1 MVPSFVRIKN
11 WRVPP
16 QRGEGS
22 TDPGFFRPLTGTLL
36 CGGTEA
42 PLKLW
47 RHLARILT
55 SEVAREPPIVPQR
68 RWSNHG
74 RGRGRQ
80 RMARLGPGRLQHR
93 PRPSLRTLEKLARR
107 DG

>member
-22 TDPGFFRPLTGTLL
+22 TDPVFFRPITGTLL

-55 SEVAREPPIVPQR
+55 SEVAREPPIVPQGC
-68 RWSNHG
+68 WSTHRGG
-74 RGRGRQ
+74 RGRRSL
-80 RMARLGPGRLQHR
+80 ARLGPWRLQHR
-93 PRPSLRTLEKLARR
+93 SRAGLRALEKLA
-107 DG
+107 

>member
-22 TDPGFFRPLTGTLL
+22 TDPAFFRPLTGTLIFRV
-36 CGGTEA
+36 TEA

-47 RHLARILT
+47 RHLPRILT

-68 RWSNHG
+68 CWSTHGGG
-74 RGRGRQ
+74 RGRR
-80 RMARLGPGRLQHR
+80 RLARLGSRRLQHR
-93 PRPSLRTLEKLARR
+93 PRPSLRTLEKLA
-107 DG
+107 